1 MAAASSRSSQ
11 ADSSPTPQD
20 IQPGDLVWLKPTGSG
35 VDLCLELARVRE
47 VPDPQSEVSR
57 ANRPCGPLNQPRGAA
72 DGLLAPSCS
81 WWRPPTLLPP
91 DAGQSPPL
99 QGPQVHPPRQRGGPL
114 LPAQPA
120 VISVPEARL
129 RNGPDPFTLPGVTV
143 LREDGLDERAPPTSD
158 QPQPRV
164 EIYDLFSGNQV
175 RRALQSSAIVV
186 QLAYCWAA
194 PSTNNAPCWLLGGN

>member
-1 MAAASSRSSQ
+1 MQGKARRFKVHKFTRH
-11 ADSSPTPQD
+11 DSVEGHRFQPT
-20 IQPGDLVWLKPTGSG
+20 
-35 VDLCLELARVRE
+35 
-47 VPDPQSEVSR
+47 
-57 ANRPCGPLNQPRGAA
+57 
-72 DGLLAPSCS
+72 
-81 WWRPPTLLPP
+81 
-91 DAGQSPPL
+91 
-99 QGPQVHPPRQRGGPL
+99 
-114 LPAQPA
+114 PA

-158 QPQPRV
+158 LPQPRV

-186 QLAYCWAA
+186 QLACCWAA